1 VRPKFL
7 HGGRILRI
15 VRTRPSLIAAIAVSV
30 VLVGVGFWMVIA
42 GWPMETPTQVALLD
56 LAQLPMAGAALVGIV
71 EMTWARRLWLRSRKV
86 FVGVFAPAA
95 FALLLGVVFVAIAY
109 GTGLPYSG
117 TGQLLIWI
125 GVGLA
130 FVYLAVDSLRREVSD
145 HRTLL
150 FEELDDSKDG
160 VDHLADW
167 GDEEYEPEGMYE
179 TDEGAPE
186 SPVVEAEPPAVDD
199 RSL

>member
-1 VRPKFL
+1 M
-7 HGGRILRI
+7 
-15 VRTRPSLIAAIAVSV
+15 RTRPSLIAAIAVSV
-30 VLVGVGFWMVIA
+30 LLVGVGFWMVIA
-42 GWPMETPTQVALLD
+42 GWPERTPTQEALLD

-71 EMTWARRLWLRSRKV
+71 EMTWARRLWLRSRTV

-95 FALLLGVVFVAIAY
+95 IALLLGVVFVAIAY

-130 FVYLAVDSLRREVSD
+130 FVYLAVDSLRREVTD

-150 FEELDDSKDG
+150 FEELDDDKDG

-167 GDEEYEPEGMYE
+167 GDEEYEPEGVYE
-179 TDEGAPE
+179 TDGPTTEPR
-186 SPVVEAEPPAVDD
+186 AEDTGPTAVDD
-199 RSL
+199 DRTL

>member
-1 VRPKFL
+1 M
-7 HGGRILRI
+7 
-15 VRTRPSLIAAIAVSV
+15 RTRPSLIAAIAVSV
-30 VLVGVGFWMVIA
+30 ALVGVGFWMVIA
-42 GWPMETPTQVALLD
+42 GWPMSTPTQVALLD

-71 EMTWARRLWLRSRKV
+71 EMTWARRLWLRSRTV

-95 FALLLGVVFVAIAY
+95 VALLLGVVFVAIAY

-150 FEELDDSKDG
+150 FEELDDALEG

-167 GDEEYEPEGMYE
+167 GDEEYEPEGMDE
-179 TDEGAPE
+179 TDEAASVPPGITG
-186 SPVVEAEPPAVDD
+186 PPAVEDD
-199 RSL
+199 RTP

>member
-1 VRPKFL
+1 M
-7 HGGRILRI
+7 
-15 VRTRPSLIAAIAVSV
+15 RTRPSLIAAIAVSV

-42 GWPMETPTQVALLD
+42 GWPMQTPAQVALLD

-71 EMTWARRLWLRSRKV
+71 EMMWARRLWLRSRTV

-95 FALLLGVVFVAIAY
+95 FALLLGVVFVAVAY

-150 FEELDDSKDG
+150 FEELDDDKDG

-179 TDEGAPE
+179 TDEAAPVPLDTTG
-186 SPVVEAEPPAVDD
+186 SPAVEDD
-199 RSL
+199 RTL